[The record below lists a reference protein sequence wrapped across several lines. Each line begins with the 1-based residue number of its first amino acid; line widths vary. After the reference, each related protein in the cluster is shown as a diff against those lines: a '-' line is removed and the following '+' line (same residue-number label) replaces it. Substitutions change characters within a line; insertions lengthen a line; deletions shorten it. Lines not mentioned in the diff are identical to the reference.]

1 MNNYEIKPINL
12 SDYSLNTEITTEN
25 DSINLN
31 YACDDDGDY
40 ETAYSSVS
48 TKATS
53 NEDTKEQ
60 DKLLL
65 HGDFIN
71 NMSSF
76 AHLPPKFLGIDTR
89 TFGKTSSLYFDKD
102 KPHPFLL
109 LKEFSMNSSTSIED
123 RLQCMRYMVHIPYV
137 NGHEHCMEACKVILE
152 DENIEVNKRFYFFAN
167 NDKYFKLTDQL
178 VYDLHHF
185 FLKLGIQRKYPLSMI
200 LISARYILSFYP
212 DESQE
217 REDALDF
224 VLDLA
229 DDKLQTENIRGECA
243 DILYSFGREEE
254 VIYGMKI
261 LQEIG
266 YMDQDLKKTTLYSNR
281 QNVHDKTINDSVR
294 RTINAL
300 HKEYLKSSKENLL
313 GQCTLEFLHKLVYDE
328 FKVDEQDSL
337 LREKI
342 QQFFVRVM
350 TDPTKFENLT
360 LCDIFLLVLTK
371 VQSLQADVKKE
382 CYKRIIE
389 EIEDASD
396 TCHTGYVSRLV
407 NVLSGF
413 VEGEDNLL
421 TIDPR
426 DELRS
431 AIFARLN
438 TAISTLPHYLKEDVT
453 NSLWGD
459 DKSTFEEF
467 LSLYG
472 DTIRE
477 ELITEYKEILEEA
490 EVNQIYEKTIK
501 DFQGI

>member
-1 MNNYEIKPINL
+1 MNNYEIKPI
-12 SDYSLNTEITTEN
+12 SLNDYALSPQVTTDN
-25 DSINLN
+25 DNINLN
-31 YACDDDGDY
+31 YSCDDDSDY
-40 ETAYSSVS
+40 ETAYSS
-48 TKATS
+48 TTI
-53 NEDTKEQ
+53 KEQ
-60 DKLLL
+60 DNLLL
-65 HGDFIN
+65 HGDFIS

-76 AHLPPKFLGIDTR
+76 SHLPPKFLGIDTR
-89 TFGKTSSLYFDKD
+89 TFGKTSHLYFDKD

-109 LKEFSMNSSTSIED
+109 LKEFCINSSTNLDD
-123 RLQCMRYMVHIPYV
+123 RLQCMRYMIHIPYI
-137 NGHEHCMEACKVILE
+137 NGHEHCIEGCKVILE

-178 VYDLHHF
+178 VYDLHPF
-185 FLKLGIQRKYPLSMI
+185 FLNLGIQRKYPLSML

-212 DESQE
+212 EDSQE
-217 REDALDF
+217 RDDTLDF
-224 VLDLA
+224 ILDLA
-229 DDKLQTENIRGECA
+229 DDKHQTENIRGESA

-294 RTINAL
+294 RTINSL

-313 GQCTLEFLHKLVYDE
+313 GQCTLEFLHKLFYDE
-328 FKVDEQDSL
+328 FKIIEQDSG
-337 LREKI
+337 LRDKF
-342 QQFFVRVM
+342 QHFFIRVM
-350 TDPTKFENLT
+350 TDPTKFENLS
-360 LCDIFLLVLTK
+360 LGDIFLLVLTK
-371 VQSLQADVKKE
+371 IQTLSNDIKKE
-382 CYKRIIE
+382 CYKRILE
-389 EIEDASD
+389 EIEDATD

-438 TAISTLPHYLKEDVT
+438 TSISTLPHYLKEDVT
-453 NSLWGD
+453 TSLWGD
-459 DKSTFEEF
+459 DKTIFEEF

-472 DTIRE
+472 DTIKE
-477 ELITEYKEILEEA
+477 ELIIEYKNILEED
-490 EVNQIYEKTIK
+490 EVNKIYEKTVK